1 MIFDENFDVIVIGGG
16 HAGCEAASAAAR
28 LGASTALLTLN
39 LDLIGQMSCNPA
51 IGGIGKGHLVREI
64 DALGGIMGRVIDR
77 TGIQFR
83 LLNRSRGPA
92 VQAPRAQADRTLY
105 RVEMRRT
112 LEATPNLSLRQG
124 LVIDLLVD
132 KGRICGVELQDARRI
147 GAKSVIVAT
156 GTFLNGQI
164 HTGRRT
170 YAGGRTGEPPSIELA
185 QALKRL
191 GFPVGRLKTG
201 TPPRLDGRTI
211 DWNAFEPQPPDE
223 RPVPFSFSTDEI
235 EQAQLNCYL
244 GYTNEALHEKIR
256 SNLHESPLYSG
267 VIKSIGPRYCPSI
280 EDKVVKFPEKT
291 RHQLFIEPEGFA
303 TNEVYLNGLSTSLP
317 AQLQQEMV
325 NLIPGMDEALI
336 IRPGYA
342 IEYDFVDPRELSPFL
357 ETTRLKGLF
366 LAGQINGTTGYEE
379 AACQGLLAGIN
390 AGLASTGRELF
401 RLRREESYIGVLVDD
416 LITQGVDEPY
426 RMFTSR
432 SENRLSLRHD
442 NADERLEP
450 KGRELGLVGD
460 TEWER
465 FNHRR
470 EHLARTRELLGTV
483 KIRRADPSYA
493 ALRDLTG
500 QELGDSIS
508 LGQLALRP
516 NIKARH
522 VKELLPQPARTEVNL
537 RDIETALADYLYAG
551 YLETQG
557 QAARRIH
564 QHDSMT
570 IPQNLSFK
578 TVASLSNE
586 MVERLERVRP
596 QNFGQARQIP
606 GLTAAALST
615 LLVHLTA
622 IQRQNSFS
630 RRA

>member
-1 MIFDENFDVIVIGGG
+1 MLFDEVFDVIVIGGG

-28 LGASTALLTLN
+28 LGANTALLTLN

-124 LVIDLLVD
+124 LVTDLLVE
-132 KGRICGVELQDARRI
+132 KGRVCGVELQDARRL
-147 GAKSVIVAT
+147 GAKAVVVAT
-156 GTFLNGQI
+156 GTFLNGKI
-164 HTGRRT
+164 HTGRQT

-185 QALKRL
+185 VALKRL

-201 TPPRLDGRTI
+201 TPPRIDGRTI
-211 DWNAFEPQPPDE
+211 DWDAFEPQPPDE
-223 RPVPFSFSTDEI
+223 QPVPFSFSTDEI
-235 EQAQLNCYL
+235 EQEQLSCYL
-244 GYTNEALHEKIR
+244 AYTNEALHNKIR
-256 SNLHESPLYSG
+256 ANLHESPLYSG
-267 VIKSIGPRYCPSI
+267 AITSIGPRYCPSI

-291 RHQLFIEPEGFA
+291 RHQMFVEPEGFD

-317 AQLQQEMV
+317 AQLQQELV
-325 NLIPGMDEALI
+325 NLIPGMDQAQI

-357 ETTRLKGLF
+357 ETVRLKGLF
-366 LAGQINGTTGYEE
+366 FAGQINGTTGYEE
-379 AACQGLLAGIN
+379 AACQGLLAGIS
-390 AGLASTGRELF
+390 AGLATTGREPF
-401 RLRREESYIGVLVDD
+401 RLQRQESYIGVLIDD

-432 SENRLSLRHD
+432 SEHRLALRHD

-450 KGRELGLVGD
+450 KGRDLGLVGD

-465 FNHRR
+465 FNQRR
-470 EHLARTRELLGTV
+470 ERLAQARSLLANQKV
-483 KIRRADPSYA
+483 RRADTEYA
-493 ALRDLTG
+493 ELRRLTG
-500 QELGDSIS
+500 QDLGDSIT

-516 NIKARH
+516 H
-522 VKELLPQPARTEVNL
+522 VGPDQIMELLPGGTRSGIRV
-537 RDIETALADYLYAG
+537 RDIQTALADCLYAG
-551 YLETQG
+551 YLQTQN
-557 QAARRIH
+557 QTAKRLY
-564 QHDSMT
+564 QHDAMT
-570 IPQNLSFK
+570 IPTSLSFK
-578 TVASLSNE
+578 TVPSLSHE

-606 GLTAAALST
+606 GLTPAALSN

-622 IQRQNSFS
+622 IQ
-630 RRA
+630 